1 MLSIGPC
8 AGFMSFNPLY
18 EQIELECAG
27 APVRTP
33 EPENSTPGMP
43 GRPVT
48 SPAQATPALP
58 PTETAAHMAAA
69 RNFVRIIMGLSLDLG
84 PPNGAD
90 SVRRPWPG
98 RGLVEAGARELR
110 RC

>member
-8 AGFMSFNPLY
+8 DGSMSFNPLY

-58 PTETAAHMAAA
+58 PTKTTAHMAAA
-69 RNFVRIIMGLSLDLG
+69 TNFVRIMMGPSLDLG
-84 PPNGAD
+84 PPNGAGTM
-90 SVRRPWPG
+90 RRPR
-98 RGLVEAGARELR
+98 RGGPPV
-110 RC
+110 